1 MLRNDGCELLF
12 GHDAADHLSR
22 MAIGCQSASLKR
34 LLRFF
39 LAWNPG
45 LPVVSKTTGGKV
57 DKWIALKLD
66 LLRSLGHVSRSGTG

>member
-39 LAWNPG
+39 FGVESWSSSG
-45 LPVVSKTTGGKV
+45 FQDDWGKV